1 MKYSKLM
8 ILFFFIILLIFSQRL
23 LSSRN
28 QIIDISPKDVDYV
41 EIIQFRNNTMRTIQ
55 DPSSVKDII
64 STLNRLRGKVTQK
77 DNSVENT
84 NYINIYTKRGN
95 KIEIM
100 KSGMVLRVNNQWY
113 NLSKGSSDLM
123 DDIFRTYIS
132 IS

>member
-1 MKYSKLM
+1 M

-28 QIIDISPKDVDYV
+28 QIIDISPKDVDYI